1 MEENKDEV
9 AQSAPEDK
17 NVEESTEGGEGGE
30 EEDETDAEIEMMK
43 ARVAEMEAE
52 AAKIEQLQNSV
63 EKTLKP
69 NAGGD
74 SGFPA
79 SGPSIDARSVY
90 VGNVDYSTEPE
101 ELETFFSSCGTV
113 NRVTILVD
121 KWTQH
126 PKGFAYVEFKDA
138 EAIVNAMILNETE
151 FKGRPLK
158 ISPKRTN
165 VPSFK
170 RGSKGGKGGKGGKGA
185 PGGYRP
191 RGGAPPSY
199 GYGRRPYRP
208 RRYHPYY

>member
-1 MEENKDEV
+1 
-9 AQSAPEDK
+9 
-17 NVEESTEGGEGGE
+17 
-30 EEDETDAEIEMMK
+30 MK

-69 NAGGD
+69 GAAGDASFPAGG
-74 SGFPA
+74 A
-79 SGPSIDARSVY
+79 SVDARSVY

-121 KWTQH
+121 KWTHH

-151 FKGRPLK
+151 FKGRRLK

-165 VPSFK
+165 LPSFK
-170 RGSKGGKGGKGGKGA
+170 RVSRAKGGKGGKGA
-185 PGGYRP
+185 PSGFRP
-191 RGGAPPSY
+191 RAAAPY